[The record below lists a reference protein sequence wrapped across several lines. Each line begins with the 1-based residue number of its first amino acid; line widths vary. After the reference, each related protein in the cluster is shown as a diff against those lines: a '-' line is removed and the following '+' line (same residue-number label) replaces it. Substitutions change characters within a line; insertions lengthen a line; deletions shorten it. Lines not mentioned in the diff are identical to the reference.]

1 MNYEIIENFLEQ
13 EQFLHIQEQLMSTK
27 YDIPW
32 YFRGNMVDNMI
43 DNFYFRHVIY
53 GDHIPFSTSFDTIA
67 KPILKKLNCISPLQ
81 IRVNLVLAQEK
92 PFQSAFHVDKN
103 FKCKTAIYYVNTNN
117 GYTLLDIEKQIKVPC
132 EANKILIFDSNIEHA
147 MVSQTDTP
155 RRIVVNLNYL

>member
-1 MNYEIIENFLEQ
+1 MNYEIIENFLEK
-13 EQFLHIQEQLMSTK
+13 EQFLDIQEKLMSPK

-32 YFRGNMVDNMI
+32 YYRENMTNT
-43 DNFYFRHVIY
+43 DNFYFRHIIY
-53 GDHIPFSTSFDTIA
+53 GDHIPFSTSFDIIA
-67 KPILKKLNCISPLQ
+67 KPILKKLSCIAPIQ
-81 IRVNLVLAQEK
+81 IRANLILAKDK
-92 PFQSAFHVDKN
+92 PFQSEFHVDKN

-117 GYTLLDIEKQIKVPC
+117 GYTLLDREKQIKVPC

>member
-1 MNYEIIENFLEQ
+1 MNYEIIENFLEK

-32 YFRGNMVDNMI
+32 YFRENMTDKI

-53 GDHIPFSTSFDTIA
+53 GDYIPFSIYFDTIA
-67 KPILKKLNCISPLQ
+67 KPILKKLNCIAPIQ
-81 IRVNLVLAQEK
+81 VRANLILAQEK
-92 PFQSAFHVDKN
+92 PFQSRFHTDKN

-117 GYTLLDIEKQIKVPC
+117 GYTLLDREKKIKVPC
-132 EANKILIFDSNIEHA
+132 EANKILIFDSNLEHA

-155 RRIVVNLNYL
+155 RRLVVNLNYL